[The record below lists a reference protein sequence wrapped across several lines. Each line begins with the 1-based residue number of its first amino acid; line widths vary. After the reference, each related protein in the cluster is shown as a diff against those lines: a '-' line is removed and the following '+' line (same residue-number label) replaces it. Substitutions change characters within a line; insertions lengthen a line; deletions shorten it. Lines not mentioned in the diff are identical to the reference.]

1 MNEINSNS
9 SNADLVNANPKLTSG
24 ASKKAPQNQSND
36 GPNTQQARTNKD
48 VREAEKTTDSSSLT
62 QANRP
67 EGSEIISDENIEH
80 TVEELNNYV
89 QSLNRSIQ
97 FAYDR
102 EAGKTV
108 ITVTD
113 EDTGKVIRRIPEDL
127 LLELAKKMRDKEPIE
142 MVNLQA

>member
-1 MNEINSNS
+1 MNEINS
-9 SNADLVNANPKLTSG
+9 SNNHADLVKPIPKHASEVSKKQTSNKLNDAPAQQQISTHKEVNETG
-24 ASKKAPQNQSND
+24 KASKQPSPEHSIQPKE
-36 GPNTQQARTNKD
+36 
-48 VREAEKTTDSSSLT
+48 REL
-62 QANRP
+62 
-67 EGSEIISDENIEH
+67 ISDANIEN

-97 FAYDR
+97 FAFDS

>member
-1 MNEINSNS
+1 MNEINSS
-9 SNADLVNANPKLTSG
+9 SNHADLIKPIPKQTSG
-24 ASKKAPQNQSND
+24 VSQTPTSKPLND
-36 GPNTQQARTNKD
+36 TAEAEEVKTNKD
-48 VREAEKTTDSSSLT
+48 IQEAGKARKQLSADH
-62 QANRP
+62 ANQPTNRDL
-67 EGSEIISDENIEH
+67 INDENIEN
-80 TVEELNNYV
+80 TVEELNSYV

-142 MVNLQA
+142 MVNLHA

>member
-1 MNEINSNS
+1 MNEINSSRNH
-9 SNADLVNANPKLTSG
+9 ADLVKPIP
-24 ASKKAPQNQSND
+24 KKASEVSSKQTSNHLNNVPAQQQN
-36 GPNTQQARTNKD
+36 AANKE
-48 VREAEKTTDSSSLT
+48 VNETEKTRKQRAPEHST
-62 QANRP
+62 QPKGR
-67 EGSEIISDENIEH
+67 ELISDANIEN

-97 FAYDR
+97 FAFDS

-127 LLELAKKMRDKEPIE
+127 LLELAKKMRAKEPIE